1 MNNGNPKMIII
12 KYHKDKGKEMIYALL
27 LETDAKR
34 KSDSGQEEVNCHL
47 PALICQNNEQRN

>member
-1 MNNGNPKMIII
+1 
-12 KYHKDKGKEMIYALL
+12 MIYALL